1 MVASFG
7 TISMERGNS
16 DGIEASV
23 GANVESNPIRPAR
36 SSLHWAC
43 ARLLA
48 RDGVNAKA
56 EGRRYCRVSSERQE
70 APGHCVGKLAITRQ
84 VGGQAV
90 VAQIHQTG
98 IRPKPSERRLDRR
111 NRMFQ
116 GMDESDAHLV

>member
-1 MVASFG
+1 V
-7 TISMERGNS
+7 
-16 DGIEASV
+16 SV
-23 GANVESNPIRPAR
+23 RTSRATR
-36 SSLHWAC
+36 SGLLDHRFIGLVHRHR
-43 ARLLA
+43 RLLA